1 MSMARHM
8 STRPDNGEPGAPA
21 DDVIDRLRRLGP
33 AQSKAFKARLHA
45 GRRRGHDIVARSL
58 HSLGVTHLYAMPGL
72 PTDETIGACVRAGLD
87 TTGAR
92 HQQAAVMMAAAH
104 NYVAGRVASV
114 AMVSSGVAVTNAL
127 TGLLVAQENCWPVL
141 LLAGAVERSARGTG
155 AFMELDGIA
164 VAGRIAKACVRI
176 DSTDTIAA
184 QLADAMHT
192 AMEGRPG
199 AVYVEMPAD
208 CLSGFS
214 AEKQRGETV
223 HTRGS
228 TLTGELSAAIG
239 QAADLLLAAHRPV
252 MLFGKGVRWDD
263 AHLRLRELA
272 EYLSLPFLAS
282 PMGRGLLP
290 DDHPL
295 SRTPDQSR
303 LLAEADVVLV
313 AGARLNWT
321 FRYGSEIRPD
331 ARIIHIDCADE
342 AFHEGPPRTLALR
355 GAASAILPAL
365 LECLRQREHSGTHR
379 SRSENW
385 PPDVSVIPN
394 TERPP
399 CHSPTPGQLA
409 AALARVLPQDAIV
422 VLDGNVTL
430 LAAQKHISANI
441 PLSRLTPGTSG
452 CMGTGLPFAIGAAHA
467 RPERPV
473 IVVTGDMALSLNF
486 FEFETAVRHGVPVV
500 VVLANNDGPSGTRRQ
515 RSAFPAGHDEHV
527 LEYQAGLRYDEMA
540 RQLGVN
546 TACIDSIDALPEAMA
561 RALSMRRPAL
571 IQIQVDPLED

>member
-1 MSMARHM
+1 M
-8 STRPDNGEPGAPA
+8 STRPDNGESDAPA

-33 AQSKAFKARLHA
+33 AQSEAFKARLQA
-45 GRRRGHDIVARSL
+45 GRLRGHDIVAGSL
-58 HSLGVTHLYAMPGL
+58 RSLGVTHLYAMPGL

-87 TTGAR
+87 TTGVR

-104 NYVAGRVASV
+104 NYVAGHVASV

-127 TGLLVAQENCWPVL
+127 TGLVVAQENCWPVL
-141 LLAGAVERSARGTG
+141 LLAGAVERSARGSG

-164 VAGRIAKACVRI
+164 VAGPIAKACVRI
-176 DSTDTIAA
+176 DSADTIAM

-199 AVYVEMPAD
+199 AVYIEMPAD
-208 CLSGFS
+208 CLSGS
-214 AEKQRGETV
+214 AAGKPLVETV
-223 HTRGS
+223 RMRDTALS
-228 TLTGELSAAIG
+228 SELSAAIG
-239 QAADLLLAAHRPV
+239 RAADLLLAAHRPV

-272 EYLSLPFLAS
+272 EYLSLPFVAS

-303 LLAEADVVLV
+303 LLAEADVVLIV
-313 AGARLNWT
+313 GARLNWT

-342 AFHEGPPRTLALR
+342 AFHDGPPRALTIQ
-355 GAASAILPAL
+355 GPASAILPAL
-365 LECLRQREHSGTHR
+365 LEYLRRRENAGTHR
-379 SRSENW
+379 SRAESW
-385 PPDVSVIPN
+385 PPDAPIARNVQFQPAH
-394 TERPP
+394 P
-399 CHSPTPGQLA
+399 PTPGQLA
-409 AALARVLPQDAIV
+409 AALARVLPQDAVV

-467 RPERPV
+467 CPERPV
-473 IVVTGDMALSLNF
+473 IVVTGDMALSLNL
-486 FEFETAVRHGVPVV
+486 FEFETAVRHAVPVV
-500 VVLANNDGPSGTRRQ
+500 VVLANNDGPSGARRQ

-540 RQLGVN
+540 RPLGVA
-546 TACIDSIDALPEAMA
+546 TVCVDTIDALPEALA
-561 RALSMRRPAL
+561 RALAMRRPAL
-571 IQIQVDPLED
+571 IQIQVAPLED